1 MKYEPQKKTRVG
13 EIDCVGDD
21 FIGGNDD
28 FRLRRVAMQESRH
41 FLVGVFI
48 HGKHC
53 T

>member
-1 MKYEPQKKTRVG
+1 MEHEPQKKAWVS

-21 FIGGNDD
+21 FIGGNND
-28 FRLRRVAMQESRH
+28 FCLRRVAMQEPRH
-41 FLVGVFI
+41 FLVGFFI

>member
-1 MKYEPQKKTRVG
+1 MKYEPQKKTRVD

-28 FRLRRVAMQESRH
+28 YRLRRVAMQESRH
-41 FLVGVFI
+41 FLVGFFI